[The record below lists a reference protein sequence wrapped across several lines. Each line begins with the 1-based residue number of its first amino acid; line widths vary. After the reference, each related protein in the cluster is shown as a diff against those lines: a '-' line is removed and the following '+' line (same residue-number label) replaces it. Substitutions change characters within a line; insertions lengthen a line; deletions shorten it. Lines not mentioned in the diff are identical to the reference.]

1 MFRLPRRKLRAGG
14 GKSTPAHLST
24 PVRTSRTSTDKSP
37 PMGGSKSQGRWRSAP
52 EVEDLGGIIGTRE
65 QVLAAIQLQRWRR
78 RCPTHA
84 QSWDAASDDHE
95 VHGLAAEVWQAT
107 AEGTTNE
114 DQLHDPARAPSQHE
128 RRHGLPTQREAE
140 GEGERGQAAREGSSR
155 ERECG
160 SSECDEMGS
169 GLSTPSTAD
178 AAQSTP
184 TTPPM
189 PSRPD
194 HALSPACAAG
204 GAIESCTIIPSP
216 HPTDSHPS
224 ASYHSER
231 CAESGKLHS
240 LCACAAC
247 AAPQA
252 AARRERNNE
261 RCAAAWARPEPA
273 HKPAPTPAP
282 ELAPASRPR
291 LHLEI
296 VRRLRSSAAPSA
308 SAARNAGRWHP

>member
-1 MFRLPRRKLRAGG
+1 MFHLPRRKLRSGDRNPKG
-14 GKSTPAHLST
+14 TPAHLST
-24 PVRTSRTSTDKSP
+24 PARTSRASTDISP
-37 PMGGSKSQGRWRSAP
+37 PTGGSKSRGRWRSAP
-52 EVEDLGGIIGTRE
+52 EVEDLSGIIGTRE

-78 RCPTHA
+78 RLGCPTHA

-95 VHGLAAEVWQAT
+95 VHGLAAEAWQAT

-114 DQLHDPARAPSQHE
+114 DQLHDPARGPSQHE

-140 GEGERGQAAREGSSR
+140 GEGERGQAEREGSSR

-160 SSECDEMGS
+160 SSECEEMGS

-189 PSRPD
+189 RSRPD
-194 HALSPACAAG
+194 HALSPACTAG
-204 GAIESCTIIPSP
+204 GATESCTIIPSA

-252 AARRERNNE
+252 AARREHNNE

-282 ELAPASRPR
+282 QLAPQPGA
-291 LHLEI
+291 
-296 VRRLRSSAAPSA
+296 
-308 SAARNAGRWHP
+308 

>member
-1 MFRLPRRKLRAGG
+1 MLRLPRRKLRAGG
-14 GKSTPAHLST
+14 CKGTPAQHPSTPTRS
-24 PVRTSRTSTDKSP
+24 SRTSADISP
-37 PMGGSKSQGRWRSAP
+37 PMGGSKSRGRWRSAP

-78 RCPTHA
+78 RPGCPRHA

-95 VHGLAAEVWQAT
+95 VHGLAAEAWQAT

-114 DQLHDPARAPSQHE
+114 DQLHDPARGQSQHE
-128 RRHGLPTQREAE
+128 RRQGLPTQREAE
-140 GEGERGQAAREGSSR
+140 GEGERVPEREGSSR
-155 ERECG
+155 ELECG

-189 PSRPD
+189 RSRPD
-194 HALSPACAAG
+194 LSPACTAG
-204 GAIESCTIIPSP
+204 GAAESYTMIPSP
-216 HPTDSHPS
+216 HPTDSHPT

-231 CAESGKLHS
+231 CAESGKLRS

-247 AAPQA
+247 TAPQA
-252 AARRERNNE
+252 AARREHNNQ
-261 RCAAAWARPEPA
+261 RCAAA
-273 HKPAPTPAP
+273 
-282 ELAPASRPR
+282 
-291 LHLEI
+291 
-296 VRRLRSSAAPSA
+296 
-308 SAARNAGRWHP
+308 